1 MIRNLTLAFMVSSL
15 ALGAANQ
22 AAAATKAAKPAPIA
36 DLVKA
41 VNIPYETFTLD
52 NGLRVIVHTD
62 RKAPVV
68 AVSVWYGIGSKNE
81 PQGKTGFAQ

>member
-1 MIRNLTLAFMVSSL
+1 MIRKLSLAFMVSTL
-15 ALGAANQ
+15 ALSTANT
-22 AAAATKAAKPAPIA
+22 AAAATKPAKAAPVA
-36 DLVKA
+36 DLIKA

-68 AVSVWYGIGSKNE
+68 AVSVWYGVGSKN
-81 PQGKTGFAQ
+81 

>member
-1 MIRNLTLAFMVSSL
+1 MLDE
-15 ALGAANQ
+15 ALGVRASALSEAADLF
-22 AAAATKAAKPAPIA
+22 A

-41 VNIPYETFTLD
+41 VNIPYESFTLD

-68 AVSVWYGIGSKNE
+68 AVSI
-81 PQGKTGFAQ
+81 